1 MAEKPLGLASYDQV
15 LEEEGYLSSLRQFG
29 RAILNTISC
38 WISGLRLP
46 ISLQGTGA
54 GRGGVGAPKVLT

>member
-1 MAEKPLGLASYDQV
+1 MAEKPLGLASHDQV

-29 RAILNTISC
+29 WAILNTVSC
-38 WISGLRLP
+38 WISRLWLP
-46 ISLQGTGA
+46 VSLQGNGA